1 MRITEIR
8 VLVAK
13 IWQKE
18 FWGAICNFWNVAR
31 AISRNIFKF
40 WGSVLKFVDCG
51 LISGKGRASLKR
63 WLELLVLELFSNRK
77 SCGLGSPT
85 QGPVEALA
93 HAEPRTD

>member
-31 AISRNIFKF
+31 AISGNIFKF

-51 LISGKGRASLKR
+51 LISGKGRG
-63 WLELLVLELFSNRK
+63 LFEK
-77 SCGLGSPT
+77 VAGIIGFGIIF
-85 QGPVEALA
+85 Q
-93 HAEPRTD
+93 